1 MLELYRSQNSS
12 LHKLYIH
19 SFHIFGY
26 LIVYTIRHGVLIL
39 AIMYKIYR
47 DRKAIKMKIIAGK
60 IAQIVYFLCV
70 YSASV
75 CEFCC

>member
-1 MLELYRSQNSS
+1 M
-12 LHKLYIH
+12 
-19 SFHIFGY
+19 
-26 LIVYTIRHGVLIL
+26 LIL
-39 AIMYKIYR
+39 AIMYKTYR

-60 IAQIVYFLCV
+60 IAQIVYFLSV